1 MQLHLSLNEFKSTNN
16 WGNIISLIKKKD
28 STESIKYLKVHEKLL
43 LKENRTI
50 VSILSY
56 DVTR

>member
-1 MQLHLSLNEFKSTNN
+1 MNLKAQ
-16 WGNIISLIKKKD
+16 IIGAILLVLLKD
-28 STESIKYLKVHEKLL
+28 STESIKYLKLHEKLL
-43 LKENRTI
+43 QKENRTI

>member
-1 MQLHLSLNEFKSTNN
+1 MNLKAQ
-16 WGNIISLIKKKD
+16 IIGAILLVLLKKD

-43 LKENRTI
+43 QKENRTI